1 MKTKS
6 RLTLL
11 LGVMLLLVTALS
23 IISLATIWRLRG
35 EGMALIKANYNSI
48 TYMQEMLHAV
58 DTEGNPGR
66 RLARLK
72 EQLALQQQNVTEHQE
87 ADATALLTE
96 AVAKYSTRA
105 DSVTE
110 TNVLRRAIAGVMEV
124 NRAAIVNKAKEQ
136 EALGQQAV
144 LWISITATLAFVIAF
159 SLFMSMPTFLAEPIR
174 LLTDGIDRIATGHYT
189 ERVMLPRNDEFGH
202 MADRFNT
209 MAGELERWSTSN
221 LAKIMAEKARA
232 EAVINSLSDPSI
244 GVDEGGSILFMNRQ
258 AADLLGVDLGEL
270 AGRKVDEAMKENDL
284 LARIIQP
291 TAGTAFK
298 AVLDGREQQFTV
310 EADPIISEHGPAG
323 TVYTLHNVTPF
334 LERDQAKT
342 MFLATISHELK
353 TPLAST
359 DIGLGL
365 LERQQAT
372 RLTADQAAIL
382 SDLRKDHQRL
392 VRIVSELLDMAQ
404 VETGRVRVNLSEQD
418 LPLIAQEAVAAL
430 QATANAR
437 QVKLELRL
445 AEDVPMVLTDADKAT
460 WSLINLVSNAVRH
473 GPAHSTV
480 TIACDVQ
487 EKEVLLSVSDQGAG
501 LTAEQQARLFERFA
515 PPTGSGTGLG
525 LAIARE
531 LMRAMGGDITYRQGV
546 PSGAVFTMHF
556 AKALSH

>member
-35 EGMALIKANYNSI
+35 EGMAVLKANHNSI
-48 TYMQEMLHAV
+48 TYMQAMLEAV
-58 DTEGNPGR
+58 DTQADSAAVRE
-66 RLARLK
+66 RLE
-72 EQLALQQQNVTEHQE
+72 EQLALQQRNVTEAGE
-87 ADATALLTE
+87 AQATRALSD
-96 AVAKYSTRA
+96 AVAAYGDA
-105 DSVTE
+105 PHSVRNVE
-110 TNVLRRAIAGVMEV
+110 VLRRSIAGVAAV
-124 NRAAIVNKAKEQ
+124 NQQAIVVKARQQ
-136 EALGQQAV
+136 EDLGERAV
-144 LWISITATLAFVIAF
+144 LWISLSATLAFIIAF
-159 SLFMSMPTFLAEPIR
+159 SLFMSMPSFLAEPIR
-174 LLTDGIDRIATGHYT
+174 KLTDGIDRIATGHYN
-189 ERVMLPRNDEFGH
+189 ERVELPRNDEFGH
-202 MADRFNT
+202 MATRFNT
-209 MAGELERWSTSN
+209 MAAELGRWSTSN

-258 AADLLGVDLGEL
+258 AADLLGVATDEL
-270 AGRKVDEAMKENDL
+270 VGHKVDEAMKENDL
-284 LARIIQP
+284 LARIIRP
-291 TAGTAFK
+291 TSGNTFK

-310 EADPIISEHGPAG
+310 EADPIISEQGPAG
-323 TVYTLHNVTPF
+323 TVYTLHNVTPY

-372 RLTADQAAIL
+372 QLTADQAAIL

-430 QATANAR
+430 QATASAR
-437 QVKLELRL
+437 HVKLELRL
-445 AEDVPMVLTDADKAT
+445 AEEVPLVLADADKAT
-460 WSLINLVSNAVRH
+460 WSLINLLSNAVRH

-480 TIACDVQ
+480 TIACEVH

-501 LTAEQQARLFERFA
+501 LTAEQQARLFERFT

-531 LMRAMGGDITYRQGV
+531 LMRAMGGDITYGPGV
-546 PSGAVFTMHF
+546 PSGAVFTMHL
-556 AKALSH
+556 AKAPSH